1 MYTKLNRM
9 NSLSGIDDAASA
21 WTAEGTQMKR
31 TLAYTTAILLGLG
44 TAPVWAGPDD
54 NSLAWASD
62 SMPSS
67 IDFYTHTIRE
77 GIVLGHHIW
86 DTLIYR
92 NNETNQI
99 EPHLAESFEWID
111 DTTLEFKLRQ
121 GVKFHDGSDFTAD
134 DVVGTV
140 EFVTTN
146 TTVQPIFFL
155 ESAEKIDDYTVRL
168 KTKGVFPA
176 VLEYLANVVPIY
188 PSDYYAEVGPDGMSR
203 QPIGTGPYRV
213 TEIVPGERVSMEAF
227 GDYFG
232 GVKGKPSIEK
242 LEFRRIAEFNTQA
255 IELMTG
261 NLDWIWRV
269 PPDAVQ
275 QFEGQSQLKVESGDT
290 LRVGFIGLDAAG
302 RTGDTPLKQLEVR
315 RAINHAIN
323 RDGIREAMIGPGS
336 QTIDTACAP
345 PQFGCSAEGM
355 TTYEY
360 DPAKAKEM
368 LAEAGYPD
376 GFSIDFFG
384 YRDRPVVEAIIGDLA
399 AVGITANLTMLQ
411 ASAIAQAR
419 NEGRTPIWFQAW
431 GSSSIL
437 DVSAGPG
444 YWYDGSAVD
453 YARDSE
459 VTALLEEGNTTID
472 PEARKAAY
480 SKALVRISDQAL
492 QVPIFTYALNY
503 VYNSALNFTP
513 VPDETPR
520 FFEASWNE

>member
-1 MYTKLNRM
+1 MRRILGCATALVL
-9 NSLSGIDDAASA
+9 LSGALPAA
-21 WTAEGTQMKR
+21 
-31 TLAYTTAILLGLG
+31 
-44 TAPVWAGPDD
+44 AGPDD
-54 NSLAWASD
+54 NSLVWASD

-92 NNETNQI
+92 NNKTNEI
-99 EPHLAESFEWID
+99 EPHLAESFKWID

-121 GVKFHDGSDFTAD
+121 GIKFHDGSDFTAD

-140 EFVTTN
+140 DYVTSH
-146 TTVQPIFFL
+146 TTVQSIFFL
-155 ESAEKIDDYTVRL
+155 EGAEKVDDYTVRL

-176 VLEYLANVVPIY
+176 VLEYLANVLPIY
-188 PSDYYAEVGPDGMSR
+188 PSDYYAEAGPDGMSR
-203 QPIGTGPYRV
+203 KPIGTGPYRV
-213 TEIVPGERVSMEAF
+213 TEIVPGESIKMEAF
-227 GDYFG
+227 PDYFG

-242 LEFRRIAEFNTQA
+242 LEFRRVSEFNTQA

-290 LRVGFIGLDAAG
+290 LRIGFIGMDAAG
-302 RTGDTPLKQLEVR
+302 RTGDGPLKKLEVR

-323 RDGIREAMIGPGS
+323 RDGIREALIGPGS
-336 QTIDTACAP
+336 QTINATCAP
-345 PQFGCSAEGM
+345 PQFGCAG
-355 TTYEY
+355 TDITAYDY
-360 DPAKAKEM
+360 DPEKAKQM
-368 LAEAGYPD
+368 LAEAGYAN
-376 GFSIDFFG
+376 GFSIDFYG
-384 YRDRPVVEAIIGDLA
+384 YRDRPIVEAIIGDLA
-399 AVGITANLTMLQ
+399 KVGITANLTMLQ

-419 NEGRTPIWFQAW
+419 TEGRTPMWFQAW

-444 YWYDGSAVD
+444 YWFDGSSVD
-453 YARDSE
+453 YARDE
-459 VTALLEEGNTTID
+459 ETTGLLKQGNTTID

-480 SKALVRISDQAL
+480 AKALARISDQAL
-492 QVPIFTYALNY
+492 TVPIFTYSLNY
-503 VYNSALNFTP
+503 VYNTQLNFTP

-520 FFEASWNE
+520 FFEASWNK

>member
-1 MYTKLNRM
+1 
-9 NSLSGIDDAASA
+9 
-21 WTAEGTQMKR
+21 MKR
-31 TLAYTTAILLGLG
+31 TLALTTALVAGLMQ
-44 TAPVWAGPDD
+44 TPATAGPAD
-54 NSLAWASD
+54 NSLVWASD

-92 NNETNQI
+92 NNDTNQI

-111 DTTLEFKLRQ
+111 DTTLEFKLRH

-134 DVVGTV
+134 DVVGTIDY
-140 EFVTTN
+140 VTTH

-155 ESAEKIDDYTVRL
+155 EGAEKIDDYTVRL
-168 KTKGVFPA
+168 KTKGIFPA
-176 VLEYLANVVPIY
+176 VLEYLANVVPMY
-188 PSDYYAEVGPDGMSR
+188 PSDYYAEAGPDGMSR
-203 QPIGTGPYRV
+203 KPIGTGPYRV
-213 TEIVPGERVSMEAF
+213 TDIVPGESVKMEAF
-227 GDYFG
+227 PDYFG
-232 GVKGKPSIEK
+232 GVKGKPSIQT

-275 QFEGQSQLKVESGDT
+275 QFEGQDQLKVESGAT
-290 LRVGFIGLDAAG
+290 LRVASLNMDAAG
-302 RTGDTPLKQLEVR
+302 RTGDTPLKNVDVR

-323 RDGIREAMIGPGS
+323 RDGIREALVGPGS
-336 QTIDTACAP
+336 ETINAACAP
-345 PQFGCSAEGM
+345 AQFGCIADGV
-355 TTYEY
+355 TTYDY
-360 DPAKAKEM
+360 DPEKAKAM

-376 GFSIDFFG
+376 GFAIDFFG
-384 YRDRPVVEAIIGDLA
+384 YRDRPIVEAIIGDLA
-399 AVGITANLTMLQ
+399 AVGIDANLTMLQ

-419 NEGRTPIWFQAW
+419 SEGKTPMWFQAW

-453 YARDSE
+453 YARDAE
-459 VTALLEEGNTTID
+459 TTALLEQGNSVID

-480 SKALVRISDQAL
+480 AKALARISDQAY

-503 VYNSALNFTP
+503 VYNAELNFTP

-520 FFEASWNE
+520 FFEATWNE

>member
-1 MYTKLNRM
+1 MRRL
-9 NSLSGIDDAASA
+9 LGCA
-21 WTAEGTQMKR
+21 TALMLVWGSS
-31 TLAYTTAILLGLG
+31 TAI
-44 TAPVWAGPDD
+44 AGPDD
-54 NSLAWASD
+54 NSLVFASD

-92 NNETNQI
+92 NNKTNEI

-111 DTTLEFKLRQ
+111 DTTLEFKLRR
-121 GVKFHDGSDFTAD
+121 GIKFHDGSDFTAD

-140 EFVTTN
+140 EYVTTH

-155 ESAEKIDDYTVRL
+155 SGAEKIDDYTVRL

-188 PSDYYAEVGPDGMSR
+188 PSDYYAEAGPDGMSR
-203 QPIGTGPYRV
+203 KPIGTGPYRV
-213 TEIVPGERVSMEAF
+213 TDITAGESVKMEAF
-227 GDYFG
+227 PDYFG

-275 QFEGQSQLKVESGDT
+275 QFEGQPQLKVESGDT
-290 LRVGFIGLDAAG
+290 LRIGFIGMDAAG
-302 RTGDTPLKQLEVR
+302 RTGDGPLKKLEVR

-323 RDGIREAMIGPGS
+323 RDGIREALVGPGS
-336 QTIDTACAP
+336 QKIDAACAP
-345 PQFGCSAEGM
+345 PQFGCVSTDVM
-355 TTYEY
+355 TYDY
-360 DPAKAKEM
+360 DPEKAKQM
-368 LAEAGYPD
+368 LTDAGYAD
-376 GFSIDFFG
+376 GFSIDFYG

-399 AVGITANLTMLQ
+399 NVGITANLTMLQ

-419 NEGRTPIWFQAW
+419 TEGRTPIWFQAW

-444 YWYDGSAVD
+444 YWFDGSPVD
-453 YARDSE
+453 YARDE
-459 VTALLEEGNTTID
+459 ETTALLNEGNTTID

-480 SKALVRISDQAL
+480 AKALKRIADQAFI
-492 QVPIFTYALNY
+492 VPIFTYSLNY
-503 VYNSALNFTP
+503 VYNSQLNFTP

-520 FFEASWNE
+520 FFEASWNK

>member
-1 MYTKLNRM
+1 MRRILGCATALVL
-9 NSLSGIDDAASA
+9 LSGALPAA
-21 WTAEGTQMKR
+21 
-31 TLAYTTAILLGLG
+31 
-44 TAPVWAGPDD
+44 AGPDD
-54 NSLAWASD
+54 NSLVWASD

-92 NNETNQI
+92 NNKTNEI
-99 EPHLAESFEWID
+99 EPHLAESFKWID

-121 GVKFHDGSDFTAD
+121 GIKFHDGSDFTAD

-140 EFVTTN
+140 DYVTSH
-146 TTVQPIFFL
+146 TTVQSIFFL
-155 ESAEKIDDYTVRL
+155 EGAEKVDDYTVRL

-176 VLEYLANVVPIY
+176 VLEYLANVLPIY
-188 PSDYYAEVGPDGMSR
+188 PSDYYAKAGPDGMSR
-203 QPIGTGPYRV
+203 KPIGTGPYRV
-213 TEIVPGERVSMEAF
+213 TEIVPGESIKMEAF
-227 GDYFG
+227 PDYFG

-242 LEFRRIAEFNTQA
+242 LEFRRVSEFNTQA

-290 LRVGFIGLDAAG
+290 LRIGFIGMDAAG
-302 RTGDTPLKQLEVR
+302 RTGDGPLKKLEVR

-323 RDGIREAMIGPGS
+323 RDGIREALIGPGS
-336 QTIDTACAP
+336 QTINATCAP
-345 PQFGCSAEGM
+345 PQFGCAGDV
-355 TTYEY
+355 TAYDY
-360 DPAKAKEM
+360 DPEKAKQM
-368 LAEAGYPD
+368 LAEAGYAN
-376 GFSIDFFG
+376 GFSIDFYG
-384 YRDRPVVEAIIGDLA
+384 YRDRPIVEAIIGDLA
-399 AVGITANLTMLQ
+399 KVGITANLTMLQ

-419 NEGRTPIWFQAW
+419 TEGRTPMWFQAW

-444 YWYDGSAVD
+444 YWFDGSSVD
-453 YARDSE
+453 YARDE
-459 VTALLEEGNTTID
+459 ETTGLLKQGNTTID

-480 SKALVRISDQAL
+480 AKALARISDQAL
-492 QVPIFTYALNY
+492 TVPIFTYSLNY
-503 VYNSALNFTP
+503 VYNTQLNFTP

-520 FFEASWNE
+520 FFEASWNK

>member
-1 MYTKLNRM
+1 MRRFFGCATALM
-9 NSLSGIDDAASA
+9 LVWGSSAAH
-21 WTAEGTQMKR
+21 
-31 TLAYTTAILLGLG
+31 
-44 TAPVWAGPDD
+44 AGPDN
-54 NSLAWASD
+54 NSLVWASD

-92 NNETNQI
+92 NNKTNQI
-99 EPHLAESFEWID
+99 EPHLAESFAWID
-111 DTTLEFKLRQ
+111 DTTLEFKLRK
-121 GVKFHDGSDFTAD
+121 GIKFHDGSDFTAD

-140 EFVTTN
+140 EYVTTH

-155 ESAEKIDDYTVRL
+155 SGAEKVDDYTVRL

-188 PSDYYAEVGPDGMSR
+188 PSDYYAEAGPDGMSR
-203 QPIGTGPYRV
+203 KPIGTGPYRV
-213 TEIVPGERVSMEAF
+213 ASIAAGESVQMEAF
-227 GDYFG
+227 PDYFG

-275 QFEGQSQLKVESGDT
+275 QFEGQSQLKINSGDT
-290 LRVGFIGLDAAG
+290 LRIGFIGLDAAG
-302 RTGDTPLKQLEVR
+302 RTGDVPLKKLEVR

-323 RDGIREAMIGPGS
+323 RDGIREALVGPGS
-336 QTIDTACAP
+336 QKIDVACAP
-345 PQFGCSAEGM
+345 PQFGCVTTDV
-355 TTYEY
+355 TTYDY

-368 LAEAGYPD
+368 LAQAGYAD
-376 GFSIDFFG
+376 GFSIDFYG
-384 YRDRPVVEAIIGDLA
+384 YRDRPIVEAIIGDLA

-411 ASAIAQAR
+411 ASAISQAR
-419 NEGRTPIWFQAW
+419 TEGRTPMWFQAW

-437 DVSAGPG
+437 DASAGPG
-444 YWYDGSAVD
+444 YWFDGSPVD
-453 YARDSE
+453 YARDAE
-459 VTALLEEGNTTID
+459 TTALLNEGNTTID

-480 SKALVRISDQAL
+480 AKALKRIADQAFI
-492 QVPIFTYALNY
+492 VPIFTYSLNY
-503 VYNSALNFTP
+503 VYNSQLNFTP

-520 FFEASWNE
+520 FFEATWNK

>member
-1 MYTKLNRM
+1 
-9 NSLSGIDDAASA
+9 
-21 WTAEGTQMKR
+21 MKR
-31 TLAYTTAILLGLG
+31 TLALTTALVAGLMHS
-44 TAPVWAGPDD
+44 PVMAGPSD
-54 NSLAWASD
+54 NSLVWASD

-92 NNETNQI
+92 NNDTNQI

-134 DVVGTV
+134 DVVGTIDY
-140 EFVTTN
+140 VTTH

-155 ESAEKIDDYTVRL
+155 EGAEKIDDYTVRL

-176 VLEYLANVVPIY
+176 VLEYLANVVPIF

-213 TEIVPGERVSMEAF
+213 TEIVPGESVKMEAF
-227 GDYFG
+227 ADYFG
-232 GVKGKPSIEK
+232 GVKGKPSIEM

-275 QFEGQSQLKVESGDT
+275 QFEGQDQLKVESGST
-290 LRVGFIGLDAAG
+290 LRVASLNMDAAG
-302 RTGDTPLKQLEVR
+302 RTGDTPLKNVEVR
-315 RAINHAIN
+315 RAISHAIN
-323 RDGIREAMIGPGS
+323 RDGIREALVGAGS
-336 QTIDTACAP
+336 ETINAACAP
-345 PQFGCSAEGM
+345 AQFGCIDTGV
-355 TTYEY
+355 TVYDY
-360 DPAKAKEM
+360 DPEKAKAM

-376 GFSIDFFG
+376 GFAIDFYG
-384 YRDRPVVEAIIGDLA
+384 YRDRPIVEAIIGDLA
-399 AVGITANLTMLQ
+399 AVGIDANLTMLQ

-419 NEGRTPIWFQAW
+419 TEGKTPMWFQAW

-453 YARDSE
+453 YARDAE
-459 VTALLEEGNTTID
+459 TTALLEEGNSVID

-480 SKALVRISDQAL
+480 AKALARISDQAY

-503 VYNSALNFTP
+503 VYNAKLNFTP

-520 FFEASWNE
+520 FFEATWNE